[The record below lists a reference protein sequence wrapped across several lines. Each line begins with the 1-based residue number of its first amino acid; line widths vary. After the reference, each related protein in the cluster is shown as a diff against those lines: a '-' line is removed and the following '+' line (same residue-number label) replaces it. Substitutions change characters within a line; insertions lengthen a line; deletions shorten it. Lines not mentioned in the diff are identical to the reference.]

1 MVKEGGGMV
10 DFMQLIATSDIRKAL
25 LAEHLFQVILN
36 ASPDFHSSNNRTAC
50 GLGIPAHR
58 TMLKKQGV
66 NRIVEDRWETK
77 YAMLKDY
84 TKTKHGHTNVSTLD
98 PNNKVS
104 VLLL

>member
-1 MVKEGGGMV
+1 MV

-50 GLGIPAHR
+50 GLGCPAHR

-66 NRIVEDRWETK
+66 NGIVEDLWETK

-84 TKTKHGHTNVSTLD
+84 KTKHGHTNVSQSD
-98 PNNKVS
+98 PDNKVS

>member
-1 MVKEGGGMV
+1 MYLMVKEGGGKV
-10 DFMQLIATSDIRKAL
+10 DFMQLIATTGSDIRKAL

-36 ASPDFHSSNNRTAC
+36 ASPDFHSSNNRTTC

-66 NRIVEDRWETK
+66 AGIVEDPWETK

-84 TKTKHGHTNVSTLD
+84 KTKHGHSHTKKRALSLTCF
-98 PNNKVS
+98 
-104 VLLL
+104 